1 MEAAFFDLDKTVI
14 AKASTVAF
22 GRPLYRE
29 GLLSRWLLLRA
40 LYAQLVYL
48 YLGADD
54 ARLAR
59 MRNAALAL
67 TKGWNQ
73 ETVRRVVRE
82 TLEEVIDPIV
92 FEEALELIRQHH
104 DEGRLVLIVSAA
116 PEEIVRPLAD
126 YLGADGAIATRA
138 RIDADGRYSGEL
150 ERYCYGPA
158 KRDAIVAIAAER
170 GIDLAAS
177 YAYSDSVTDVP
188 MLEAVGHPVAVN
200 PDRSLLRVARARE
213 WDVRRFVKP
222 VRLRDRVPM
231 PNAAAAAGGG
241 VTLAAVVAAV
251 VVWWYL
257 HRQPPAP
264 AQPWWVWV
272 TRPGASW
279 RQRHRG

>member
-40 LYAQLVYL
+40 LYAQLLYL

-67 TKGWNQ
+67 TKGWTQ

-82 TLEEVIDPIV
+82 TLEEVVHPIV
-92 FEEALELIRQHH
+92 FEEALELIHQHH
-104 DEGRLVLIVSAA
+104 EDGRLVLIVSAA
-116 PEEIVRPLAD
+116 PEEIVRPLAE
-126 YLGADGAIATRA
+126 YLGADDAIATRA

-158 KRDAIVAIAAER
+158 KRDAIIAVAEER

-200 PDRSLLRVARARE
+200 PDRALLRVARANE
-213 WDVRRFVKP
+213 WEVRRFVKP

-241 VTLAAVVAAV
+241 VTLAAAVAAA

-264 AQPWWVWV
+264 ARGRWDWV
-272 TRPGASW
+272 TRPAASW
-279 RQRHRG
+279 RQLRRG

>member
-59 MRNAALAL
+59 MRNAALSL
-67 TKGWNQ
+67 TRGWHQ
-73 ETVRRVVRE
+73 ATVRRVIRE

-92 FEEALELIRQHH
+92 FEEALELIRSHR
-104 DEGRLVLIVSAA
+104 EAGRIVLIVSAS
-116 PEEIVRPLAD
+116 PEEIVEPLAE
-126 YLGADGAIATRA
+126 YLGAEGAIATRA
-138 RIDADGRYSGEL
+138 LLDADGRYSGEL

-158 KRDAIVAIAAER
+158 KVTAMKAVAQER
-170 GIDLAAS
+170 GIDLAGS

-188 MLEAVGHPVAVN
+188 MLEAVGNAVAVN
-200 PDRSLLRVARARE
+200 PDRALLRVARARE
-213 WDVRRFVKP
+213 WEVRRFVP
-222 VRLRDRVPM
+222 V
-231 PNAAAAAGGG
+231 
-241 VTLAAVVAAV
+241 
-251 VVWWYL
+251 
-257 HRQPPAP
+257 
-264 AQPWWVWV
+264 
-272 TRPGASW
+272 
-279 RQRHRG
+279 